1 MKKILLTMLGV
12 ALIAAPASAQME
24 GVGVSVATVDVAK
37 LRNSIAKSD
46 AEIANA
52 KKASKAA
59 TWVKRGTTFLDVDAR
74 PVNGVYASMPEQML
88 KIAFG
93 ESTPV
98 TESIGGGS
106 YSVYSYEHFK
116 AYVAGGVVE
125 FFVPVTVV
133 DPDALDKAYAA
144 FDKAYGMDP
153 KVAKKVTEGMNNIRL
168 KSFENG
174 GSQYALGAYKNAA
187 TNFRRA
193 YRASIHPSV
202 NTPDSLAIYY
212 AGMSGSY
219 GEDYAASLEDID
231 KSIALGYE
239 AEGEVYRFKFIDLY
253 NLDRKEESLEALKAG
268 MARFPANENLID
280 MIMRYYAE
288 NEGDPTSLSPAV
300 QDAIAKNPDNYS
312 LYQGLARVYDKLGKA
327 DEAIEAI
334 GHAVKLAP
342 NDFLS
347 SYLEGLFIVR
357 KGDQMNDELNR
368 QTFTSNAQYQQ
379 AFNLV
384 LDVFRQAVAPLERA
398 YGLNPE
404 ELATVELLKNLT
416 FRLRD
421 DEGMAEKYEKYRG
434 ILGTTE

>member
-1 MKKILLTMLGV
+1 M
-12 ALIAAPASAQME
+12 S
-24 GVGVSVATVDVAK
+24 
-37 LRNSIAKSD
+37 
-46 AEIANA
+46 
-52 KKASKAA
+52 
-59 TWVKRGTTFLDVDAR
+59 
-74 PVNGVYASMPEQML
+74 
-88 KIAFG
+88 
-93 ESTPV
+93 
-98 TESIGGGS
+98 
-106 YSVYSYEHFK
+106 
-116 AYVAGGVVE
+116 
-125 FFVPVTVV
+125 
-133 DPDALDKAYAA
+133 
-144 FDKAYGMDP
+144 
-153 KVAKKVTEGMNNIRL
+153 NIRL

-174 GSQYALGAYKNAA
+174 GSQYALGEYKNAA
-187 TNFRRA
+187 VNFRRA

-212 AGMSGSY
+212 AGMSGAY

-239 AEGEVYRFKFIDLY
+239 AEGEIYRFKFIDLY
-253 NLDRKEESLEALKAG
+253 NLGRKEESLETLKTG
-268 MARFPANENLID
+268 MTRFPANENLID

-288 NEGDPTSLSPAV
+288 NEGDPTSLIPAV
-300 QDAIAKNPDNYS
+300 QEAIANNPDNYS

-327 DEAIEAI
+327 DDAIAAI
-334 GHAVKLAP
+334 GQAVKLAP

-379 AFNLV
+379 AWTLV

-421 DEGMAEKYEKYRG
+421 DEGMSEKYEKYSG
-434 ILGTTE
+434 ILGAAE